1 MPSESAAESTWWVS
15 WPALGLSRAR
25 SPRTVETPGKGSVLA
40 TKDGGNTRQRQCLTS
55 RDGLVPDL
63 VVQRLHA
70 RGVERGVA
78 CRTIARGLQES
89 NVCWLQRI
97 RTSTTAIHKPTAQTE
112 RSSPVNSS
120 NAMTPTAHQSTSLPA
135 TTEGVECHAA
145 RRICFATALRNEP
158 LGTGMQGRK
167 RRGETA
173 EGTGKEFDLP

>member
-1 MPSESAAESTWWVS
+1 MGLCRILSYSDCMLEALNGGLPAEQ
-15 WPALGLSRAR
+15 SR
-25 SPRTVETPGKGSVLA
+25 VEAFQK
-40 TKDGGNTRQRQCLTS
+40 
-55 RDGLVPDL
+55 
-63 VVQRLHA
+63 
-70 RGVERGVA
+70 
-78 CRTIARGLQES
+78 S
-89 NVCWLQRI
+89 NVGWMQRI
-97 RTSTTAIHKPTAQTE
+97 STGTTATAKPTAQTE